1 MTVSTRT
8 EDYIITDR
16 GGNVENRHAVH
27 AAVVDASGRLL
38 YSVGNPNRITLAR
51 STAKPAQALAILET
65 GAAERF
71 KFDDADVALMCAS
84 HSSEDRHVARSR
96 SMLARVPGLQE
107 SDLRCSGHPALS
119 DEVNRAWI
127 RSGFVPTGICNNCS
141 AKHVGMLAGAT
152 VLGAPFDGYERP
164 DHPMQVRVKRATETL
179 AGLGQNDGDRIAWG
193 VDGCNLPAPAMPLTD
208 LARTFAA
215 FAQAAD
221 DHSTVDD
228 ERKATSVDISG
239 SIGIK
244 VASTDERTRNM
255 ARIFH
260 AMSDYPEMVG
270 GEGRFCTLF
279 MQAYGGGLIG
289 KLGADGCYGVGI
301 RASEQTAR
309 LSGGGGGG
317 DVESQ
322 ALGLAVKIEDGS
334 IEILYVAVMEILKQL
349 GIGNPEIWGNVS
361 HFHHLERRNTMGV
374 VTGRVTPVFEVHPVD
389 VVIYDGR

>member
-8 EDYIITDR
+8 EDYIVTDR
-16 GGNVENRHAVH
+16 GGIIENRHAVH
-27 AAVVDASGRLL
+27 AAVVDSSGRLL
-38 YSVGNPNRITLAR
+38 YSVGDPARVTLAR

-65 GAAERF
+65 GAAEHF
-71 KFDDADVALMCAS
+71 GFDEADVALLCAS

-96 SMLARVPGLQE
+96 RMLARVPTLQE
-107 SDLRCSGHPALS
+107 SDLRCGGHPAVS
-119 DEVNRAWI
+119 DSVNQSWT

-141 AKHVGMLAGAT
+141 GKHVGMLAGAA

-164 DHPMQVRVKRATETL
+164 EHPMQIRVRRVTEDL
-179 AGLGQNDGDRIAWG
+179 AGLESASDIGGGIAWG
-193 VDGCNLPAPAMPLTD
+193 VDGCNLPAPAMPLKD

-221 DHSTVDD
+221 DEEKGAAGGNVGNGRKSTGA
-228 ERKATSVDISG
+228 EG
-239 SIGIK
+239 
-244 VASTDERTRNM
+244 RTRNM

-279 MQAYGGGLIG
+279 MQAYGGHLIG

-301 RASEQTAR
+301 RASEQTGR
-309 LSGGGGGG
+309 ISGGSSEG
-317 DVESQ
+317 Q

-334 IEILYVAVMEILKQL
+334 IEMLYVAVMEILKQL
-349 GIGNPEIWGNVS
+349 RIGDAEAWGKLS
-361 HFHHLERRNTMGV
+361 HFHRLERKNTMNI
-374 VTGRVTPVFEVHPVD
+374 VTGQVTPLFEVQTMQ
-389 VVIYDGR
+389 RSL